1 MFAPSASERLY
12 RLFRVFVIG
21 IAFLSGFSVMPV
33 LAQDEEAPEEPP
45 AELMKK
51 PIVTIAVGSVER
63 LKTDI
68 KHIFDV
74 AGRSDI
80 YEAMESGLENMGDL
94 KGMEQTKP
102 FGAMVFLRAGMPPV
116 PEVVGFAPVEKIEDL
131 TKTLEIGPVVTKK
144 IDDTHYEI
152 IGMRG
157 EFQVLLKGGYAFIS
171 NEAEVLEND
180 FPDPVRSTK
189 GLTSKFDIG
198 ITLNLDS
205 IPRLTR
211 DLFMGFV
218 KAQANADLQQRDDEP
233 DGVYKMR
240 RASSQH
246 TLTGLTQVMNE
257 LERLTIG
264 IDADAEKSEMAFE
277 IVMDAQ
283 EDSKLAK
290 EMKRINSKRNYY
302 ETLLDENAPMTLS
315 ASFPMVEKDKEFWTD
330 IIDGG
335 ALTLQS
341 ELFGES
347 EDSDDGP
354 LPPALT
360 NMFDALRDTVK
371 EGHTN
376 MFMQFYGEPGAFSIV
391 GGVKLVGGK
400 AVGGGIRDLLERLS
414 GDLDVEVGSVELDA
428 ESHNDISFHH
438 IAAKDA
444 DEAERMF
451 GDQLGVYIGADNRT
465 LWFAIG
471 GDAAFEKTTE
481 LMDTLAEPKP
491 ANRKR
496 SRRAPMQMIFN
507 INQWLGLDEDGEGVF
522 FDAFEEGGD
531 RVTVDVRTTDD
542 GMRIRAQAEEGVI
555 RLFGMG
561 IGRRFDRRGER
572 RNRGGGRRGRPG
584 GDGSERN

>member
-1 MFAPSASERLY
+1 MFASSASERLY
-12 RLFRVFVIG
+12 RLLRLFVIG
-21 IAFLSGFSVMPV
+21 MAFLGGFSVMPV
-33 LAQDEEAPEEPP
+33 LAQDEADDAPV
-45 AELMKK
+45 ELMKK
-51 PIVTIAVGSVER
+51 PIATIAVGSVER

-74 AGRSDI
+74 AGRPEI
-80 YEAMESGLENMGDL
+80 YEALENSLKNVGDL

-102 FGAMVFLRAGMPPV
+102 FGAMVFLRAGMSPIPT
-116 PEVVGFAPVEKIEDL
+116 VVGFAPVEKIEDL
-131 TKTLEIGPVVTKK
+131 TKTVEIGPVVTKK

-157 EFQVLLKGGYAFIS
+157 EFQVLLKNGYAFIAADS
-171 NEAEVLEND
+171 EVLEND
-180 FPDPVRSTK
+180 FPDPARSAK
-189 GLTSKFDIG
+189 ALTSKFDIG
-198 ITLNLDS
+198 VTLNLDS

-218 KAQANADLQQRDDEP
+218 KSQANADMQQRDDEP

-240 RASSQH
+240 RASSEN
-246 TLTGLTQVMNE
+246 TLVGLTQVMNE

-264 IDADAEKSEMAFE
+264 IDADAEKSEIAFE

-290 EMKRINSKRNYY
+290 EMKRINSKRSYY
-302 ETLLDENAPMTLS
+302 ETLLNEDAPMTFS
-315 ASFPMVEKDKEFWTD
+315 ASLPIVEKDKKFWTD
-330 IIDGG
+330 MIDGG
-335 ALTLQS
+335 ALTLQA
-341 ELFGES
+341 ELFGDEVS
-347 EDSDDGP
+347 GDDGA

-360 NMFDALRDTVK
+360 NMFDALRDTVE

-391 GGVKLVGGK
+391 GGLKLVGGK
-400 AVGGGIRDLLERLS
+400 AVGGGIKDLLERLAA
-414 GDLDVEVGSVELDA
+414 DIDVEVGSVELDA

-444 DEAERMF
+444 DEAERVF

-481 LMDTLAEPKP
+481 LMDILAEPKP

-496 SRRAPMQMIFN
+496 TRRAPFQMIFN
-507 INQWLGLDEDGEGVF
+507 ISQWLGLDEDGEGMVL
-522 FDAFEEGGD
+522 DAFEDGGD
-531 RVTVDVRTTDD
+531 RVTVDIRTTDD
-542 GMRIRAQAEEGVI
+542 GMRIRAQAEEGVV
-555 RLFGMG
+555 RLLGMG

-572 RNRGGGRRGRPG
+572 RNRGGGRGRPG
-584 GDGSERN
+584 ADGSERN